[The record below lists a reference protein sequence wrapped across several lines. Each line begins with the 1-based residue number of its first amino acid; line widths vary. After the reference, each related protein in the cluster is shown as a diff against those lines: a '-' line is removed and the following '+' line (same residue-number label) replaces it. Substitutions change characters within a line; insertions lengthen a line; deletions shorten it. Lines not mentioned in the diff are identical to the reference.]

1 MRNQRKNLRRALLL
15 QKLSGPRNRVRCI
28 SQIIDEDSGA
38 VRNISHQHHSRVL
51 AVVDLRGTALFVD
64 EGEGHAEGVCDRGCA
79 LGAAGVGGH
88 DDSLLVVRD
97 VELDVFAEEV
107 AAVEVVDGD
116 IEEALVLGVY
126 KGNYQR
132 KSLFRVL

>member
-1 MRNQRKNLRRALLL
+1 
-15 QKLSGPRNRVRCI
+15 
-28 SQIIDEDSGA
+28 
-38 VRNISHQHHSRVL
+38 
-51 AVVDLRGTALFVD
+51 VDQ
-64 EGEGHAEGVCDRGCA
+64 GEWHAEGVCDGGCA

-88 DDSLLVVRD
+88 DDGLLVVGD